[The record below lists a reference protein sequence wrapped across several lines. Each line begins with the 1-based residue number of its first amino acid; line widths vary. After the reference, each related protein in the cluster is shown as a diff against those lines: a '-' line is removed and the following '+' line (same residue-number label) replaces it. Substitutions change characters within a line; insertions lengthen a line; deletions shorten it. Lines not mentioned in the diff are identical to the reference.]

1 MKLFYS
7 PTSPFVRKVLVAAH
21 ELGLAGRIVPIA
33 CAAHPVDRDRS
44 IIAHNPLGQVP
55 TLLLD
60 DGTMLADSRVICEY
74 LNDLA
79 GGSLFPSGRER
90 WQALVEQNVGDGL
103 LDAALL
109 ARYERAVRPADKQW
123 PRWLDGQIDKIHSA
137 LTVIDRE
144 APALGGRVDIGTI
157 SYGCALGYLDL
168 RFEDLA
174 WRERYPAAKEWY
186 ARFDERPSMRE
197 TRLRQSS

>member
-1 MKLFYS
+1 MKLYYS
-7 PTSPFVRKVLVAAH
+7 PTSPFVRKVLVVAH
-21 ELGLAGRIVPIA
+21 ELGLADKIERLPS
-33 CAAHPVDRDRS
+33 AAHPVNRDQT

-60 DGTMLADSRVICEY
+60 DGSMLADSRVICEY

-79 GGSLFPSGRER
+79 GGQIFPSGAQR
-90 WQALVEQNVGDGL
+90 WKALVEQTVGDGL

-109 ARYERAVRPADKQW
+109 GRYERAVRPPEKLWQE
-123 PRWLDGQIDKIHSA
+123 WLDGQIGKIHSA
-137 LTVIDRE
+137 LAVIDKD
-144 APALGGRVDIGTI
+144 APGLGDRVDIGTI

-168 RFEDLA
+168 RFEDLG
-174 WRERYPAAKEWY
+174 WRDRYPAAKEWY

-197 TRLRQSS
+197 TRLK

>member
-7 PTSPFVRKVLVAAH
+7 STSPFVRKVLVVAH
-21 ELGLAGRIVPIA
+21 ELGLADRIERLA
-33 CAAHPVDRDRS
+33 CAAHPVNRDRT

-55 TLLLD
+55 TLVLE
-60 DGTMLADSRVICEY
+60 DGRMLADSRVICEY

-79 GGSLFPSGRER
+79 GGTIFPSGSQR
-90 WQALVEQNVGDGL
+90 WEALVAQTLADGL

-109 ARYERAVRPADKQW
+109 GRYERAVRPPEKLW
-123 PRWLDGQIDKIHSA
+123 PEWLDGQIDKIHSA
-137 LTVIDRE
+137 LAALDKA
-144 APALGGRVDIGTI
+144 APALGDRVDIGTI

-168 RFEDLA
+168 RFADLN
-174 WRERYPAAKEWY
+174 WRERYPAAKDWF

-197 TRLRQSS
+197 TRLG